1 MNDLVMQNCLGRHLN
16 QYRDYIPV
24 DACSHFYPN
33 AMAIKDIRNHMLEQM
48 ILANNK
54 VKQTINYQEKTA
66 EGFTSCGFYFHHS
79 HSTVADSLRIA
90 I

>member
-1 MNDLVMQNCLGRHLN
+1 
-16 QYRDYIPV
+16 
-24 DACSHFYPN
+24 
-33 AMAIKDIRNHMLEQM
+33 MLEQM

-66 EGFTSCGFYFHHS
+66 EGFTSCGFYFYHS